1 LKNADGF
8 SYNRI
13 QAELGRKFD
22 LATRTTVDM
31 NLKIQSPLLKTF
43 IAASLP
49 MPLLHAA
56 LCFLGRHFQI
66 RMPLMGL
73 LMATATLLS
82 LAFGIWLLHR
92 KEGGKGQGARPHAEP
107 NAPTESESLQER
119 MINLERQL
127 FQSQKMEAI
136 GTLASG
142 IAHDF
147 NNILTAIM
155 GYVELAK
162 LDAEPRSKVRLDL
175 EQALNAAHRAQELIR
190 QILSFSRKADEQNR
204 PLDLKALIKETLKL
218 LRASIPATI
227 EIQQHLDGDGA
238 LVLANATQ
246 LHQVLMNLCTNARQ
260 AMGDHGGTLTVRLD
274 KRILIGASA
283 TGMGVSPGR
292 YLELT
297 VTDTGPGIQPE
308 LREHIFDPYFTTKAE
323 GQGTGL
329 GLAVAR
335 SIVQNYGGTIH
346 LIDSAD
352 RGASF
357 RVLLPA
363 TTAVPEYD
371 HQEEDDWPGG
381 SESILFLDDEPS
393 IASWGQQILARLG
406 YDVASFNRSEEALK
420 AFRKAPHR
428 FDLVV
433 TDVVMPYMT
442 GDLLASQI
450 LSIRPDI
457 PVIMFTGYS
466 EKTMCENGIHE
477 GVRAILTKPLAAAEL
492 TRAIRRVLD
501 GPPPES
507 AMGF

>member
-1 LKNADGF
+1 
-8 SYNRI
+8 
-13 QAELGRKFD
+13 
-22 LATRTTVDM
+22 M
-31 NLKIQSPLLKTF
+31 NLRFQSRQLTSFLT
-43 IAASLP
+43 ACLP
-49 MPLLHAA
+49 MPVLHAM
-56 LCFLGRHFQI
+56 LYFLGCRHHI
-66 RMPLMGL
+66 PAPVMGL
-73 LMATATLLS
+73 LMTAVTLPCLG
-82 LAFGIWLLHR
+82 FGIWLLRR
-92 KEGGKGQGARPHAEP
+92 KADAENQEPHPEASLPPPSE
-107 NAPTESESLQER
+107 TESIQER
-119 MINLERQL
+119 MISLEQQL

-162 LDAEPRSKVRLDL
+162 LDAGPRSKVWLDL
-175 EQALNAAHRAQELIR
+175 EQALKAAHRAQELIR
-190 QILSFSRKADEQNR
+190 QILSFSRKADGRHQ
-204 PLDLKALIKETLKL
+204 PLDLKALVKETLKL

-227 EIQQHLDGDGA
+227 EIQQQMDGDGA
-238 LVLANATQ
+238 LVLANSTQ
-246 LHQVLMNLCTNARQ
+246 LHQVLMNLCTNASQ
-260 AMGDHGGTLTVRLD
+260 AMGDNGGTLTVRLD

-283 TGMGVSPGR
+283 MGQGVQPGR

-297 VTDTGPGIQPE
+297 VTDTGPGIEPE
-308 LREHIFDPYFTTKAE
+308 FRERIFDPYFTTKEE

-346 LIDSAD
+346 LLERPG

-363 TTAVPEYD
+363 TTALPEYD
-371 HQEEDDWPGG
+371 HQEEDEWPRG
-381 SESILFLDDEPS
+381 SESILFVDDEPS
-393 IASWGQQILARLG
+393 IAGWGQQILARLG
-406 YDVASFNRSEEALK
+406 YDVVSFNRSDEALD

-433 TDVVMPYMT
+433 TDVVMPHMT

-450 LSIRPDI
+450 LSIRPEMPI
-457 PVIMFTGYS
+457 IMFTGYS
-466 EKTMCENGIHE
+466 EKAMAENGIHE
-477 GVRAILTKPLAAAEL
+477 GVKALLSKPLAAADL
-492 TRAIRRVLD
+492 ARAIRRVLG